1 MDEKHQNCKKDKYNP
16 YTLIILDGR
25 YYLSFKDSRGALQ
38 SIEIDEVLY
47 ELFNRFEL
55 EDISYFNKLSRH
67 IEHSELTE
75 ASLNERAFCKPESI
89 EEEVSRNMEYELLHR
104 VIEKLSEVQWRRLL
118 LYFFGEMTYEQI
130 AAIEG
135 CTKKAVKF
143 SVDIAIEKLK
153 KDFGTF

>member
-55 EDISYFNKLSRH
+55 EDI
-67 IEHSELTE
+67 
-75 ASLNERAFCKPESI
+75 
-89 EEEVSRNMEYELLHR
+89 
-104 VIEKLSEVQWRRLL
+104 
-118 LYFFGEMTYEQI
+118 
-130 AAIEG
+130 
-135 CTKKAVKF
+135 
-143 SVDIAIEKLK
+143 
-153 KDFGTF
+153 